1 VQRAALAVTII
12 ATITTYNNHNTCN
25 NNNMNHV
32 ALELDALGLT
42 ASAGNNS
49 SSHIEYDDDDDDDG
63 VGGNREGLHSEWA
76 STLQLTSTNKERRV
90 SVMMPQE
97 ADMTNK
103 VCVCVAL
110 AQCDSTV

>member
-1 VQRAALAVTII
+1 VSNTN
-12 ATITTYNNHNTCN
+12 NNHNTRNIHN
-25 NNNMNHV
+25 NNGNCI
-32 ALELDALGLT
+32 ALELDVLGLT

-49 SSHIEYDDDDDDDG
+49 TSHIEYAADDDDD

-97 ADMTNK
+97 ADVANK
-103 VCVCVAL
+103 VCTRD
-110 AQCDSTV
+110 DSTV